1 MKDLGNNLFVLDAI
15 RALHMTTNVYDSRAN
30 GDLDTEKVID
40 LKDYNYPKEILIQ
53 VSVGAVSG
61 SGKVTVVVESATT
74 SAVVVTGTAST
85 ADYTFTQIAAVGVA
99 TYHYIPTRRY
109 INVEATVTGTSV
121 DFCITLIMGALGWG
135 SSGQA

>member
-1 MKDLGNNLFVLDAI
+1 M
-15 RALHMTTNVYDSRAN
+15 
-30 GDLDTEKVID
+30 DTAKVID
-40 LKDYNYPKEILIQ
+40 LADYNYPKEILIQ

-61 SGKVTVVVESATT
+61 SGKVDVDVESATT

-85 ADYTFTQIAAVGVA
+85 TDYSFAQISAAGVA
-99 TYHYIPTRRY
+99 TYHYIPTRRF